1 MLKQK
6 IRERPIKNAK
16 STRVPK
22 GVVTVSSQLSKFL
35 ISQYDA
41 AYTRIC
47 WLWPRCHAF
56 ESKKMMTHQ
65 SMELNSD
72 ESFTDDEVMKEGSP
86 VNDNKIDDDAV
97 NVEFNDLNE
106 KDKESPHMDS
116 GIIAES
122 NDNDESP
129 CTDESTDPESMEEDT
144 GHALYEL
151 EHQKDKA
158 MEELSK
164 IFELLDIDPIHD
176 RLI

>member
-1 MLKQK
+1 MSK
-6 IRERPIKNAK
+6 
-16 STRVPK
+16 VP
-22 GVVTVSSQLSKFL
+22 
-35 ISQYDA
+35 
-41 AYTRIC
+41 
-47 WLWPRCHAF
+47 AF
-56 ESKKMMTHQ
+56 ESKKMMTYL

-86 VNDNKIDDDAV
+86 VNDDKIYDDAV
-97 NVEFNDLNE
+97 NVEFNGPNE
-106 KDKESPHMDS
+106 EEKENPYMDS

-129 CTDESTDPESMEEDT
+129 CTDESTDPESIEEDT
-144 GHALYEL
+144 GHTLYEL
-151 EHQKDKA
+151 EHQKNKA